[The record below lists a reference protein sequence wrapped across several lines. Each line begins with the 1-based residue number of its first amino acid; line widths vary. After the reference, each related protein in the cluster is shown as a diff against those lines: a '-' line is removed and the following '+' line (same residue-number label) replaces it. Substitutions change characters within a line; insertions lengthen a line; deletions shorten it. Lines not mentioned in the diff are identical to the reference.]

1 MGNPEK
7 IQALKERVASDPF
20 DNTGWEH
27 LLGELSKGR
36 KSDEQAAQL
45 REVYEDLLSKF
56 PTAVGSFILIYCQI
70 YHHAMDASA
79 ILHAC
84 RFLNKK

>member
-1 MGNPEK
+1 MGISEK

-20 DNTGWEH
+20 DNVAWEH
-27 LLGELSKGR
+27 LLGEISRGR

-56 PTAVGSFILIYCQI
+56 PTAVCYFIV
-70 YHHAMDASA
+70 M
-79 ILHAC
+79 
-84 RFLNKK
+84 

>member
-7 IQALKERVASDPF
+7 IQALKDRVASDPF
-20 DNTGWEH
+20 DNGGWEH
-27 LLGELSKGR
+27 LLGEISRGR

-56 PTAVGSFILIYCQI
+56 PTAMLF
-70 YHHAMDASA
+70 YHYK
-79 ILHAC
+79 
-84 RFLNKK
+84 RYWYT